1 MGASCAVGR
10 ASPAD
15 GRCERDGGSGAA
27 RARSA
32 QRRARRPRRRDHSA
46 QRPRRGPR
54 MGPRRSRRGT
64 RVRARDSRARC
75 DGARPPR
82 AAARTP
88 AGASRRTPERGR
100 PLLRRQAARPLP
112 GARSP
117 ARGRAHRRSVAPRPG
132 RCARDAPGG
141 RVGGHAAES
150 ARDALGHPAVRPRPG
165 EPHRGRDRRRRR
177 CVVRRALARGRV
189 LVGAGG
195 CPGGARRRRA
205 ARWRRSSRR
214 SSTPATRLC
223 ARAPRS
229 SCRTSVPWMR
239 WSTAARQA
247 SSSGSWRPAEA
258 GFGAR
263 PPSAPADVAGRA
275 CRGTPTGAGVVTF
288 EGVLRALVFA
298 CTGYLVLLYGVHF
311 SLMVAR
317 SCRVAPAAPG
327 AVGRRPGHARGV
339 EVRPGREHHRPRV
352 QRERRPAGRGSVAA
366 RARLP
371 GVRGDRR
378 QRRLHGRDAR
388 GSRRRARARRRRRNV
403 EGRRSGPAGRG
414 VLPVESTRACWWW
427 TRRTAAR
434 RTRSTPG

>member
-10 ASPAD
+10 ARRPTD
-15 GRCERDGGSGAA
+15 GRRDRRSGAA

-54 MGPRRSRRGT
+54 VGPRRSRRGT
-64 RVRARDSRARC
+64 RFRARDSRARC

-88 AGASRRTPERGR
+88 AGASRRTPQRGR

-117 ARGRAHRRSVAPRPG
+117 ARGRAHRRSVTPRPG

-141 RVGGHAAES
+141 RVGGHAQES
-150 ARDALGHPAVRPRPG
+150 SRDALGHPAVRSRPG

-189 LVGAGG
+189 LVGSGG
-195 CPGGARRRRA
+195 CPGGARRRRGRCGDGRRA
-205 ARWRRSSRR
+205 ARGRRRPGSAQGRR
-214 SSTPATRLC
+214 ARPAGRRC
-223 ARAPRS
+223 PGCAGGRRRGRRARADHGGRRRPASARGRRARPS
-229 SCRTSVPWMR
+229 IVEGRAGRGRR
-239 WSTAARQA
+239 WSRCRDVR
-247 SSSGSWRPAEA
+247 GSAE
-258 GFGAR
+258 GAR
-263 PPSAPADVAGRA
+263 LRVHRLPRP
-275 CRGTPTGAGVVTF
+275 GVR
-288 EGVLRALVFA
+288 RALLA
-298 CTGYLVLLYGVHF
+298 DGP
-311 SLMVAR
+311 R

-352 QRERRPAGRGSVAA
+352 QRERRPAGCGSVAA

-388 GSRRRARARRRRRNV
+388 GSRRGARARRRRRDV
-403 EGRRSGPAGRG
+403 EGRRSCPPRSRGTTGR
-414 VLPVESTRACWWW
+414 STLGCWWW
-427 TRRTAAR
+427 TR
-434 RTRSTPG
+434 